1 MDGITTGVSATAAY
15 APTSTAPKSD
25 KTADTTKEQTTA
37 EKIGN
42 TPAATYE
49 KSDAAASAKQD
60 KVTRTDADRAAFIE
74 QAKADIA
81 NRQQQLADIVSKM
94 MGKQGEKIGMTDDMW
109 KTLAS
114 GKFEVDAATKKQAQ
128 EDIAEDGYWGV
139 EKTSDRIVD
148 FAKALAGDDPDK
160 ADKMIDAFKKG
171 YEEATKTWGRDL
183 PDITKRTYDSVLS
196 KMDEWK
202 NSKSAE
208 ETGKAETE

>member
-1 MDGITTGVSATAAY
+1 MDGTISSVSATTAY
-15 APTSTAPKSD
+15 APASTTPKSD
-25 KTADTTKEQTTA
+25 KTKETEKEQTTA

-49 KSDAAASAKQD
+49 KSAETDTKKQD

-74 QAKADIA
+74 QAKLDIA

-114 GKFEVDAATKKQAQ
+114 GKFEVDAATKAQA
-128 EDIAEDGYWGV
+128 EADIAEDGYWGV

-148 FAKALAGDDPDK
+148 FAKALAGDDPEK
-160 ADKMIDAFKKG
+160 ADKMIEAFKKG
-171 YEEATKTWGRDL
+171 YEEATKTWGKEL

-196 KMDEWK
+196 KMDDWK
-202 NSKSAE
+202 N
-208 ETGKAETE
+208 GKTAETETETE

>member
-1 MDGITTGVSATAAY
+1 MDGITNNITSVSSYQPAKSAEKPEEKTSEKAA
-15 APTSTAPKSD
+15 
-25 KTADTTKEQTTA
+25 EQSVA

-49 KSDAAASAKQD
+49 KSGDAVKETTKKAAS
-60 KVTRTDADRAAFIE
+60 RSEADRAAFIE
-74 QAKADIA
+74 QAKLDIQ

-114 GKFEVDAATKKQAQ
+114 GKFEVDEATKKQAQ
-128 EDIAEDGYWGV
+128 EDIAEDGYWGA

-160 ADKMIDAFKKG
+160 ADDMIEAFKKG
-171 YEEATKTWGRDL
+171 YEEATKTWGKDL
-183 PDITKRTYDSVLS
+183 PDLTKQTYDSVLS
-196 KMDEWK
+196 KLDEWK
-202 NSKSAE
+202 NSK
-208 ETGKAETE
+208 TQETETE